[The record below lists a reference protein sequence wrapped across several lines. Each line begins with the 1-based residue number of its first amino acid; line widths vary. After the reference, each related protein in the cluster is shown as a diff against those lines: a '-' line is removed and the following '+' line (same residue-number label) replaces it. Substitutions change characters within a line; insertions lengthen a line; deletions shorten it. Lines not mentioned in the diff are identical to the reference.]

1 MSSIYNV
8 LGTPLKESSIFAQV
22 KQLMTTVKTQLAH
35 FTRYQKQQRHQIASF
50 TVESKTNQDGFS
62 SQRTYKTKCKL
73 LELAAQQKELLKL
86 FQGHKNLFEKIQMLK
101 EKAKTVAE
109 HVLPAVEMHCKSY
122 GAKNMQLEIK
132 ENSAVSSASMTML
145 ASNINLSSDTVCTK
159 TINCATS
166 ICLQPLTLST
176 ASQFTTLEDQTQP
189 CHVMTSCS
197 PTNGRHVSTTTHT
210 SVNCPLLQSSIQDTV
225 LTGHQVH
232 YVEGKQVYMLP
243 QELDSSVAKSYSF
256 IQPPQAHVTTA
267 RLSSNTKNS
276 ASATETRLTTANVS
290 DAQSG
295 TSCIWLSGI
304 PMVSSLV
311 SSVDTPVLS
320 SSVSLQPMSY
330 PSTSSTLQ
338 SSLMLSSENSSQVL
352 KQATHAGQK
361 TTPSQVSSMNSM
373 TVSELQPRAWAKSSV
388 NIPSQIT
395 SAVPSKLQATK
406 TTSTPL
412 KGPVSITKN
421 LN

>member
-101 EKAKTVAE
+101 EKAKTVTE

-210 SVNCPLLQSSIQDTV
+210 SVTCPLLQSSIQDTV

-243 QELDSSVAKSYSF
+243 QELDTSVAKSYSF
-256 IQPPQAHVTTA
+256 IQPPQAHFTTA
-267 RLSSNTKNS
+267 RLSSNTKTS

-304 PMVSSLV
+304 PMVSALV

-320 SSVSLQPMSY
+320 SFVSLQPMSY

-338 SSLMLSSENSSQVL
+338 SSLMPSSENSSQVL

-395 SAVPSKLQATK
+395 SALPSKLQATK

>member
-145 ASNINLSSDTVCTK
+145 ASNINLSSDTVCIK

-166 ICLQPLTLST
+166 TCLQPLTLST

-210 SVNCPLLQSSIQDTV
+210 SVNCTLLQSSIQDTV

-232 YVEGKQVYMLP
+232 CVEGKQVYMLP
-243 QELDSSVAKSYSF
+243 QELDTSV
-256 IQPPQAHVTTA
+256 VTTA
-267 RLSSNTKNS
+267 RLSSNTKTS

-338 SSLMLSSENSSQVL
+338 SSLMPSSENSSQVL
-352 KQATHAGQK
+352 KQATHAGRK